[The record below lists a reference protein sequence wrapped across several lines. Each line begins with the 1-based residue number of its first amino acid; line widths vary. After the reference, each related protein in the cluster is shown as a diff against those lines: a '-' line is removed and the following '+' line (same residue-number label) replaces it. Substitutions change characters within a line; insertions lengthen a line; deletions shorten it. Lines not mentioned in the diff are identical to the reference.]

1 VIGFYSWVACGA
13 LAAGLIGYTIG
24 RIHGEDRAHA
34 ERQTAWQNA
43 EARRRGVALLDEGR
57 RR

>member
-1 VIGFYSWVACGA
+1 VIAFYVWVACGA
-13 LAAGLIGYTIG
+13 FAAGLVGYALG

-43 EARRRGVALLDEGR
+43 EARRRGVALLHEGR